1 MKHNRNKIK
10 LTKKNIRKKDKK
22 KEQQKQDDDVDEI
35 IKQDQIITMANK
47 LMQNGYVDI
56 YQMDKQAII
65 HLIQYN
71 NQQNDQYN
79 NQQND
84 QYNNQQNDQYN
95 NQQNDQYNNQQND
108 QYNNQQ
114 NDQYNIN
121 DNSNSNDKIEE
132 IRNGDSDDDIF

>member
-84 QYNNQQNDQYN
+84 QQ
-95 NQQNDQYNNQQND
+95 
-108 QYNNQQ
+108 
-114 NDQYNIN
+114 NIN